1 MTTPF
6 PFPLVQMAR
15 TFLFFYIYTLP
26 FALLNDASNPLAHL
40 GVIFMVRIDYYLE
53 VLFAWC
59 WPFRLSLTSLLLH
72 HRHHRHQVTYGFVG
86 LETVSIE
93 LDDPFGDDEND
104 FDNLGMALVSNN
116 SLLLCNKHGM

>member
-1 MTTPF
+1 
-6 PFPLVQMAR
+6 
-15 TFLFFYIYTLP
+15 
-26 FALLNDASNPLAHL
+26 LLGADRF
-40 GVIFMVRIDYYLE
+40 V
-53 VLFAWC
+53 
-59 WPFRLSLTSLLLH
+59 SLTSLLLH
-72 HRHHRHQVTYGFVG
+72 HHHHQVTYGFVG

>member
-1 MTTPF
+1 
-6 PFPLVQMAR
+6 
-15 TFLFFYIYTLP
+15 LFVFSSGI
-26 FALLNDASNPLAHL
+26 FAL
-40 GVIFMVRIDYYLE
+40 
-53 VLFAWC
+53 
-59 WPFRLSLTSLLLH
+59 H
-72 HRHHRHQVTYGFVG
+72 HHQVTYGFVG